1 LQTKSVIMEHFL
13 LVITILLVVL
23 GFLGSFLPV
32 LPGPPLAFCGL
43 LLLKFTEQYEPSNQI
58 LLIYFVVG
66 LIITILD
73 YYIPVLGTKVLGGS
87 KRGKIGSI
95 IGLVIGLFIGPFGII
110 FGPFLGALIG
120 EFLNN
125 TPIQKALK
133 AALGS
138 FFGFIMAT
146 LMKIV
151 YTLFIIFQIIKLV
164 L

>member
-1 LQTKSVIMEHFL
+1 MEHFL
-13 LVITILLVVL
+13 LVITILLVIL

-43 LLLKFTEQYEPSNQI
+43 ILLKFTEKYEPSNQI

-66 LIITILD
+66 LVITIFD
-73 YYIPVLGTKVLGGS
+73 YYIPILGTKVMGGS
-87 KRGKIGSI
+87 KKGKIGSI
-95 IGLVIGLFIGPFGII
+95 IGLAIGLFVGPFGIV

-120 EFLNN
+120 EFINK
-125 TPIQKALK
+125 TPSQKAIK

-138 FFGFIMAT
+138 FFGFVVAT

-151 YTLFIIFQIIKLV
+151 YTLFILFEIFTLV
-164 L
+164 F

>member
-1 LQTKSVIMEHFL
+1 MEHFL
-13 LVITILLVVL
+13 LVITILLVVV

-43 LLLKFTEQYEPSNQI
+43 LLLKFTDQFEPSNQL

-66 LIITILD
+66 LVITILD
-73 YYIPVLGTKVLGGS
+73 YYIPVLGTKLMGGS
-87 KRGKIGSI
+87 KKGKIGSI
-95 IGLVIGLFIGPFGII
+95 VGLVIGLFVGPFGIV

-120 EFLNN
+120 EFINN
-125 TPIQKALK
+125 TPTQKAFK

-151 YTLFIIFQIIKLV
+151 YTLFIVFEIVKLV
-164 L
+164 F